1 MTATPIGKEFADS
14 VEEFGHK
21 AVNTVTKWAE
31 DNPDHFFD
39 DALRLVGGGIK
50 NTANV
55 IGAIPGSKQ
64 ALQLLDAGSYYGG
77 KIGGKIAEAAGVDA
91 RIGGGIGNVVGDI
104 ALGFGLAKAGKA
116 AKLGKMIQKG
126 ARAYSYTD
134 LPGGPALLNYRQGR
148 FLPSS
153 MTIADQ
159 SAEAFYK
166 GQQVVRDM
174 AGGMQVDQF
183 GSFAKPSLRNQ
194 IVMSMDDVTTTG
206 WQHNIRVLTDE
217 GAGANRI
224 QDALYRPYQDLLE
237 KQYQYIGLDEL
248 ASNKDGWLDV
258 LMDRADEIEG
268 SIQKYKIKKAG
279 KPKTVKRADVSPEEF
294 KKASDAYKEW
304 QKQLGLIQRTAYD
317 KYTLN
322 PLVDSRM
329 VYSTDTQVKKVR
341 KAISQTFLDIKGDH
355 WHHIFGNKDA
365 AEFMLAQVAQDP
377 YISANL
383 FHHLHRKK
391 LYTSGISE
399 NMYLLKEKFHLDTKA
414 KTGYHS
420 WSKKMGL
427 EGIGAKADLKLP
439 DYARAMSES
448 ILKGDVD
455 VNEIFYM
462 MDFYAKLNK
471 HQRNL
476 LSKAYHGR
484 KLSDLPNVSKI
495 IHTEPTPDL
504 LARKAVQLS
513 KDLKG
518 KKSMVGGK

>member
-14 VEEFGHK
+14 LEEFGHN

-39 DALRLVGGGIK
+39 EALRLVGGGVK

-104 ALGFGLAKAGKA
+104 AFGFGLAKAGRA
-116 AKLGKMIQKG
+116 VKLGKQIQKG
-126 ARAYSYTD
+126 MKAYSYTD
-134 LPGGPALLNYRQGR
+134 LPGGPALLNYRQSR
-148 FLPSS
+148 FMPQA
-153 MTIADQ
+153 MTIVDTVPFQKYGANPTLR
-159 SAEAFYK
+159 
-166 GQQVVRDM
+166 GQV
-174 AGGMQVDQF
+174 
-183 GSFAKPSLRNQ
+183 
-194 IVMSMDDVTTTG
+194 VMSMDDVTTTG
-206 WQHNIRVLTDE
+206 WQHNIRVLADE

-224 QDALYRPYQDLLE
+224 QDALYKPYQDLLE

-248 ASNKDGWLDV
+248 AKNKDGWLDV

-279 KPKTVKRADVSPEEF
+279 TPKSVKRADVSPAEF
-294 KKASDAYKEW
+294 EKVRKARSEW
-304 QKQLGLIQRTAYD
+304 NRQLGLIQRNAYD

-322 PLVDSRM
+322 PLVESRM
-329 VYSTDTQVKKVR
+329 VYGTDTQVGKVR
-341 KAISQTFLDIKGDH
+341 KAISQSFLDIKGDH

-383 FHHLHRKK
+383 FHHLHHKK

-399 NMYLLKEKFHLDTKA
+399 NMYLLKEKFHLDTKL
-414 KTGYHS
+414 KTGYHT
-420 WSKKMGL
+420 WAKKMGF